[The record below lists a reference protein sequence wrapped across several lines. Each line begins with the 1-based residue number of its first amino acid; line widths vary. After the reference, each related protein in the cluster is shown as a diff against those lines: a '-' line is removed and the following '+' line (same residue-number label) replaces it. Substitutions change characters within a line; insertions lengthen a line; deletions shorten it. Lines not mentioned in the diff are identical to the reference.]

1 MLPDRNILKTAKTIL
16 KIQDRLHPLLFGE
29 DGYMLGETRQEL
41 LKKAN
46 FYIAK
51 VLRTIRDVEVSDI
64 ILVALSAAGHQRA
77 NQRPHRRGIAA
88 ATGRD

>member
-64 ILVALSAAGHQRA
+64 ILSA
-77 NQRPHRRGIAA
+77 HRQVIFIRLLLIL
-88 ATGRD
+88 TSKSFSI

>member
-1 MLPDRNILKTAKTIL
+1 
-16 KIQDRLHPLLFGE
+16 
-29 DGYMLGETRQEL
+29 MLGETRQEL

-64 ILVALSAAGHQRA
+64 ILVGSSASYFYSAASDFDLKIILNLSRNGA
-77 NQRPHRRGIAA
+77 IGSNIKNF
-88 ATGRD
+88 

>member
-46 FYIAK
+46 
-51 VLRTIRDVEVSDI
+51 
-64 ILVALSAAGHQRA
+64 LSLIH
-77 NQRPHRRGIAA
+77 I
-88 ATGRD
+88 

>member
-29 DGYMLGETRQEL
+29 DGYMLEETRQEL

-51 VLRTIRDVEVSDI
+51 VLRTIRTLKYR
-64 ILVALSAAGHQRA
+64 ILYWSV
-77 NQRPHRRGIAA
+77 HRRVIFIRLLLIL
-88 ATGRD
+88 TSKSFSI

>member
-51 VLRTIRDVEVSDI
+51 VLRTITLKYR
-64 ILVALSAAGHQRA
+64 ILYWSA
-77 NQRPHRRGIAA
+77 HRQVIFIRLLLIL
-88 ATGRD
+88 TSKSFSI